1 MRPHYETE
9 ADLTRE
15 QMVMERIAK
24 ARPSIT
30 AYHKVKNPSYGV
42 DFWVESSS
50 GCYVIEIKCRKG
62 KYDSWRVALSKVLK
76 ARVWEDSGFPAILCV
91 HWDGDDSI
99 YTARPFGDNPT
110 PYTAEWNGRTK
121 KTRGDECDMEPH
133 ATFKLGAM
141 RKL

>member
-1 MRPHYETE
+1 MRPRYETE

-76 ARVWEDSGFPAILCV
+76 ARVWEDS
-91 HWDGDDSI
+91 I

-133 ATFKLGAM
+133 ATFKLGDM